1 MSPFNPLPSGS
12 IKVHSRL
19 MLFYQVAREKGPR
32 FSFLGLLHKTA
43 DMQLSPIYQQSLLL
57 ISTSKSTTCWGKKN
71 QNRLF
76 LFLHWNP
83 LARILIFKYVMHT
96 VTSLSHMHCYCH
108 NLGCLANSAV
118 RSDKFCDSRLLPRK
132 SHRGKDQKE
141 AASYHL
147 YMTYLSLHIHYWRT
161 TLLLV
166 FNVLCLRILH
176 NLEVLLVCM
185 CCYGNTVYFTYT
197 ALTALLNKEIE
208 QMQKK
213 NQQLQNWLL
222 FSSSH
227 WADQVLTE
235 VNQQT
240 LGSWR

>member
-1 MSPFNPLPSGS
+1 MWEGTKIFLSWFVAQDCRHATFSYLPAKSAS
-12 IKVHSRL
+12 
-19 MLFYQVAREKGPR
+19 
-32 FSFLGLLHKTA
+32 HKHF
-43 DMQLSPIYQQSLLL
+43 
-57 ISTSKSTTCWGKKN
+57 KKCWGKKN

>member
-1 MSPFNPLPSGS
+1 M
-12 IKVHSRL
+12 
-19 MLFYQVAREKGPR
+19 
-32 FSFLGLLHKTA
+32 
-43 DMQLSPIYQQSLLL
+43 
-57 ISTSKSTTCWGKKN
+57 
-71 QNRLF
+71 
-76 LFLHWNP
+76 
-83 LARILIFKYVMHT
+83 
-96 VTSLSHMHCYCH
+96 TSLSHMHCYCH

-147 YMTYLSLHIHYWRT
+147 YMAYLSLHIHYWRT

-213 NQQLQNWLL
+213 KNQQSQNWLL